1 MHAALARR
9 PIARSLVVLVI
20 SLFLASIVWSG
31 EWAGEVADELLMLG
45 LFTFTFIVLGP
56 DFRWM
61 RPAYAVALVGGSL
74 QLAYAVAGAD
84 EPRAIILLPLAAVP
98 VGYVCWRRSRSGR
111 MTD

>member
-9 PIARSLVVLVI
+9 PIARSLILLAI

-31 EWAGEVADELLMLG
+31 EWAGDVADELLMLG
-45 LFTFTFIVLGP
+45 VLTFSFIVIGRE
-56 DFRWM
+56 FRWM
-61 RPAYAVALVGGSL
+61 RPACAVALVGCSV

-98 VGYVCWRRSRSGR
+98 VGYVGWHRSRSGR

>member
-1 MHAALARR
+1 MYAALARR
-9 PIARSLVVLVI
+9 PIATSLVLLVI
-20 SLFLASIVWSG
+20 SLFLASIVSSE
-31 EWAGEVADELLMLG
+31 EWAGDVADELLMLG
-45 LFTFTFIVLGP
+45 VLTFSFIVIGR

-61 RPAYAVALVGGSL
+61 RPACAVALVGCSV

-98 VGYVCWRRSRSGR
+98 VGNTCWRRSRSSR